1 MDWPC
6 FRLALLVT
14 IEKLLWTLGAF
25 LHSNRK
31 KLTAPVTFVQR
42 CLRVQSTSKNIMLT
56 MIYPM
61 YFGNERFSAFGV
73 EPHFLLFRSIHV
85 GKNFKPPAIVQA
97 HETSPIG
104 AANIIGDLDFEYA
117 KETRSEMGG
126 KSPTQLRGRKEKR
139 RLPVCSRRQKIEAQ
153 LNADWQFRIFD
164 GTVQLNCN
172 PSTNSKFKLVKRCAH

>member
-6 FRLALLVT
+6 LLQALLVT
-14 IEKLLWTLGAF
+14 IEKFFWTLRAF
-25 LHSNRK
+25 LHSNRE
-31 KLTAPVTFVQR
+31 KLAAPVAFVQR
-42 CLRVQSTSKNIMLT
+42 CRHPQTTSYNIIFT
-56 MIYPM
+56 MINPM
-61 YFGNERFSAFGV
+61 HFGNERFSAFGV
-73 EPHFLLFRSIHV
+73 VSHFFHFRSLHIAE
-85 GKNFKPPAIVQA
+85 NFKPPAIVQA